1 MALTYDQTVQTAK
14 DALNKMLERADADQ
28 ASYNKISIF
37 LGNLKARPNSNV
49 ILSQLANPSS
59 GLNPFIRVLVKEQLG
74 PAWFA
79 VRTEE
84 EINRGGKK
92 KKQPKKTKKNIKKR
106 YETNP

>member
-1 MALTYDQTVQTAK
+1 MALTYDQTVQTSK

-28 ASYNKISIF
+28 ASYDKISIF
-37 LGNLKARPNSNV
+37 LVNLKARPNSNA
-49 ILSQLANPSS
+49 ILSQLAHPSS

-74 PAWFA
+74 PTWFA

-92 KKQPKKTKKNIKKR
+92 KKQTKKTKKTRKQKKI
-106 YETNP
+106 